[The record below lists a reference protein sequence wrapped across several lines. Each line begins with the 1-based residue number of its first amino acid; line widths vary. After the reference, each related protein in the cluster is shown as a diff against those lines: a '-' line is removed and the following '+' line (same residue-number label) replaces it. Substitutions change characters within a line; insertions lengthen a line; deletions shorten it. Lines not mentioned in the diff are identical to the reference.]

1 MQITDDKLRNLA
13 KSIYDVGKLTFGA
26 LVLGSLLSP
35 SPFKLKY
42 FLGGYDILYSLFCHR
57 LHARQIGG
65 CYGRPNLASFW
76 WFIIYFD
83 IWSISLFSE
92 KTSTDSLTC

>member
-42 FLGGYDILYSLFCHR
+42 FLGGLTF
-57 LHARQIGG
+57 
-65 CYGRPNLASFW
+65 
-76 WFIIYFD
+76 FIVCFAIAFMLD
-83 IWSISLFSE
+83 R
-92 KTSTDSLTC
+92 